1 MNTTPFRSG
10 YVAIIGPPNVG
21 KSTLINRIL
30 GQKLCITSRR
40 PQTTRHRILGIKTTD
55 QGQFIYVDTPGMHS
69 DGKKAMNRYMNRAAA
84 ASIDDVDV
92 VLFVVEGLKWTE
104 DDQRVL
110 KRIQQDARSPV
121 ILVLNKADKL
131 SDKSDL
137 LPQIQSLAP
146 QYDFAAVVPIS
157 ARKGMNTDV
166 LEQEI
171 AKLMPEGEMI
181 FEEDQLTDRSS
192 RFLAGEIVREKLFR
206 YLGQELPYSLTVEI
220 EQFEEEEGM
229 YRIGA
234 VVYVERSG
242 QKSIV
247 IGKKGEDV
255 EKLRKD
261 VSDMMGIPVHINIE
275 EVRKPDLDAKLV
287 AQSVA
292 NQLERRVMFRRA
304 MKRAVQNAMRGGAEG
319 IKIQVSGRLG
329 GAEIARS
336 EWYREGRVPLH
347 TLRADIDYATYEAHT
362 TYGVIGVKVWIF
374 KGEILGGMEQVRAD
388 KKASGKKG
396 SK

>member
-10 YVAIIGPPNVG
+10 YVAIIGRPNVG

-247 IGKKGEDV
+247 IGKKGEQL
-255 EKLRKD
+255 KLI
-261 VSDMMGIPVHINIE
+261 GQ
-275 EVRKPDLDAKLV
+275 DARLEME
-287 AQSVA
+287 
-292 NQLERRVMFRRA
+292 QLFGCKVFLQIWV
-304 MKRAVQNAMRGGAEG
+304 KV
-319 IKIQVSGRLG
+319 
-329 GAEIARS
+329 
-336 EWYREGRVPLH
+336 REGWSDNERML
-347 TLRADIDYATYEAHT
+347 
-362 TYGVIGVKVWIF
+362 KN
-374 KGEILGGMEQVRAD
+374 LGYND
-388 KKASGKKG
+388 DL
-396 SK
+396 